1 MIVMKEVKKREMVK
15 GTLPVNSLSRGIT
28 PIVASVLQ
36 SKAQHLI
43 FVTKGLFTCFVK
55 LTIMMELLVTVLR
68 GLGGASS
75 IFFPLCTQLIWK
87 GNTFYGLADIT
98 LVVVMSVDDWIC
110 IDE

>member
-1 MIVMKEVKKREMVK
+1 MLIIDLHHIIYLKANVRTIVMKEVKEREMVK

-36 SKAQHLI
+36 SKAQHLV
-43 FVTKGLFTCFVK
+43 FTKGLFTCFVR

-87 GNTFYGLADIT
+87 EVCFRL
-98 LVVVMSVDDWIC
+98 WWC
-110 IDE
+110 R